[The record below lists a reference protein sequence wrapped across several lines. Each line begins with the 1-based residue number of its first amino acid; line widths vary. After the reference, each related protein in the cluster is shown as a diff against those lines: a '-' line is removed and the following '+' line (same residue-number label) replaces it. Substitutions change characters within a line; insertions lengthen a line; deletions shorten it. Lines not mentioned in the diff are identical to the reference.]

1 MKNFTV
7 GLALFDYVP
16 VAAFGAAGIIGGL
29 AMGSPLFILGGALS
43 FFAGLLKATWK
54 LILALTGKD
63 LKAMNRPFV
72 PMQAAGF
79 ALMLAAGIVK
89 IFRTGPAAA
98 AAALFS
104 LPQLI
109 FFVLWFALMGLMV
122 WYKKNR
128 FRRRDAKSNW
138 IAEIINTLAQCS
150 FLLFVVFA
158 AKG

>member
-1 MKNFTV
+1 MEGFTV

-16 VAAFGAAGIIGGL
+16 VAAFGAAAIIGGL

-43 FFAGLLKATWK
+43 FIAGLLKATWK
-54 LILALTGKD
+54 LILALSGKD

-79 ALMLAAGIVK
+79 TLMLAAGIVK
-89 IFRTGPAAA
+89 LCRVGAAA
-98 AAALFS
+98 AAKALFS
-104 LPQLI
+104 LPQLL
-109 FFVLWFALMGLMV
+109 FFILWFALMGLMV

-128 FRRRDAKSNW
+128 FQRLDAKSNW
-138 IAEIINTLAQCS
+138 TAELINTLAQCS

-158 AKG
+158 SKG